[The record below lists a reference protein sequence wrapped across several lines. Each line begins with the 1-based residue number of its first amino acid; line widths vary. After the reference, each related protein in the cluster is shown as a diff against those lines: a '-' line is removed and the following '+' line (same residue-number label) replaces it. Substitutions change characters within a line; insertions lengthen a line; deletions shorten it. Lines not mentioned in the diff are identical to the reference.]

1 MVEYDPYA
9 LSFVWEFAV
18 DAGAEGACQFRSDE
32 VGGLYGEAGR
42 PCDLPGLHVYVCE
55 ARL

>member
-9 LSFVWEFAV
+9 LSLVWKFAV
-18 DAGAEGACQFRSDE
+18 VTGAEGACQFRPGE
-32 VGGLYGEAGR
+32 VGGLYGEAGQ
-42 PCDLPGLHVYVCE
+42 PGDLPGLHVYVRG